1 MKVEYKEKVN
11 SYLDGIDNSNKVIG
25 EMLEGKRPSNQ
36 ADALKLTQKI
46 QRLLE
51 LARTLIG

>member
-1 MKVEYKEKVN
+1 MKAEYKEKAE
-11 SYLDGIDNSNKVIG
+11 SYLEGIENSNKVIG

-36 ADALKLTQKI
+36 EDALKLTKKI

-51 LARTLIG
+51 LTRTLIG

>member
-1 MKVEYKEKVN
+1 MKAEYKEKAE
-11 SYLDGIDNSNKVIG
+11 SYLDGIENSNKVIG

-36 ADALKLTQKI
+36 EDALKLTKKI

-51 LARTLIG
+51 LTRTLIG